1 MHQSVHDDVLSAL
14 KRVKITFVYNR
25 REEDVEQEGRKH
37 AALTKALLHS
47 DPPRSQCH
55 PVVEPYARSP
65 GIIIIILELLTN
77 DRDDLLPAKTGKI
90 INSESINNSFIDCL
104 IIDALEP
111 CFLVIQTASL
121 SLKEKKFQG
130 FTWRRSRHLDGMVEK
145 SLPQRSF

>member
-1 MHQSVHDDVLSAL
+1 MKV
-14 KRVKITFVYNR
+14 TFVYNR

-47 DPPRSQCH
+47 EPPRSQCH

-65 GIIIIILELLTN
+65 GIIILELTN
-77 DRDDLLPAKTGKI
+77 DRDDLLHAKTGKI
-90 INSESINNSFIDCL
+90 MNSESINNSFIDCL

-121 SLKEKKFQG
+121 SLKQKKFQG

-145 SLPQRSF
+145 SPPQRSF